1 MGMFTAWLSVFLAVV
16 LYTITFAGP
25 FVLVRR
31 LRSRARAHRPA
42 RACLVKCVTGVFIVV
57 FPRLASGRRR

>member
-1 MGMFTAWLSVFLAVV
+1 MSTR
-16 LYTITFAGP
+16 LYYDQYGIPTDI
-25 FVLVRR
+25 
-31 LRSRARAHRPA
+31 SE

>member
-1 MGMFTAWLSVFLAVV
+1 MAETTPVEEMPLGMLIAWLSVFLAVV

-42 RACLVKCVTGVFIVV
+42 RHA
-57 FPRLASGRRR
+57 R